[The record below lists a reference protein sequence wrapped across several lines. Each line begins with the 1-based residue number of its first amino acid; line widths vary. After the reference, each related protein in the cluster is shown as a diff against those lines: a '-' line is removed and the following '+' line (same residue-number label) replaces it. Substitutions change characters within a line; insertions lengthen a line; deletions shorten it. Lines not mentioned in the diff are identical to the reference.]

1 MRPFT
6 LTFHRNESETSGS
19 WHSPFNTEEPGS
31 RAELCTQFLEAL
43 SRAEFSRSQK
53 FNKRGRRT
61 SIGDKSSHGAT
72 AIGKRKL
79 NKTAQMVRPINR
91 EIGVET
97 RLRHSQRVPPGF
109 RLHCC
114 ALQCDFRP
122 ACSSNRACLFNVTSP
137 CPSLSPSFS
146 LIPANVVYSFPSI
159 LYYLTM
165 RISIFDVDPLLK
177 IFSSLPEWSYIFIC
191 SYFRLLSSRIFPSSS
206 PFFFPW
212 SLFDTPL
219 D

>member
-19 WHSPFNTEEPGS
+19 WRSPFNTEEPGS
-31 RAELCTQFLEAL
+31 SRGELYTQFLEAL

-61 SIGDKSSHGAT
+61 SIGGKSSHGAT

-109 RLHCC
+109 RL
-114 ALQCDFRP
+114 ALLCF
-122 ACSSNRACLFNVTSP
+122 
-137 CPSLSPSFS
+137 
-146 LIPANVVYSFPSI
+146 
-159 LYYLTM
+159 TM
-165 RISIFDVDPLLK
+165 R
-177 IFSSLPEWSYIFIC
+177 LPPRVFIQPRV
-191 SYFRLLSSRIFPSSS
+191 SF
-206 PFFFPW
+206 
-212 SLFDTPL
+212 
-219 D
+219 